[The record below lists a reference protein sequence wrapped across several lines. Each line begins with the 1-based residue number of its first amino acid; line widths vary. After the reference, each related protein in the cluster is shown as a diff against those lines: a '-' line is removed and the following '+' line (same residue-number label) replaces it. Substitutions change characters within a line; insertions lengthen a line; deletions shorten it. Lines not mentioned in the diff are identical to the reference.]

1 MKMFLIYF
9 CKEGGKRD
17 RDRWYQSNYMI
28 YDDIIWFE
36 RLQYNEEYYFM
47 NKTSKFCCR
56 ELEMIG
62 EKKIKT
68 MGSH

>member
-1 MKMFLIYF
+1 M
-9 CKEGGKRD
+9 
-17 RDRWYQSNYMI
+17 MI
-28 YDDIIWFE
+28 LFDLKDYNI
-36 RLQYNEEYYFM
+36 NEEYYFM